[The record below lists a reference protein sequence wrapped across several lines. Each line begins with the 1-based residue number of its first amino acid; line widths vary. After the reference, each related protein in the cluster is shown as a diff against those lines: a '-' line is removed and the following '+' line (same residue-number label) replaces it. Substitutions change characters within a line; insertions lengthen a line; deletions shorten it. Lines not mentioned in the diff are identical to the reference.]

1 MYERNHDGTMRST
14 AAASR
19 HQHASPF
26 TNGLEFTLM
35 NLSIPDTA
43 SLIFTFSYVS
53 HLRCATTLDDDSKTT
68 ICVEAL
74 VTGLVCP
81 L

>member
-1 MYERNHDGTMRST
+1 MYERNHDGTIRST

-35 NLSIPDTA
+35 NFSIPDTT

-53 HLRCATTLDDDSKTT
+53 HLRCATTLDDDSKTR
-68 ICVEAL
+68 ICVEAP
-74 VTGLVCP
+74 VMGLVCP

>member
-1 MYERNHDGTMRST
+1 M
-14 AAASR
+14 
-19 HQHASPF
+19 
-26 TNGLEFTLM
+26 NGLEFTLM
-35 NLSIPDTA
+35 NLTIPDTA

-53 HLRCATTLDDDSKTT
+53 HLRCATTLDDDSKTR

-74 VTGLVCP
+74 VMGLVCP